1 MSYDYLICRLP
12 EGTSA
17 NPAFEEVEPT
27 TPIGSLVHVKDVI
40 ASIFPSVQWKERK
53 LPPVGHVVVGLGGP
67 PEFQFSPGA
76 DGLVANI
83 MMSRAS
89 AEEVRLL
96 LRAIG
101 CVALDL
107 QAETVVSADPRTS

>member
-12 EGTSA
+12 EGTPQ
-17 NPAFEEVEPT
+17 NPVFEDVEPT
-27 TPIGSLVHVKDVI
+27 TPIGSLGNVKDVI
-40 ASIFPSVQWKERK
+40 ASIFPSVRWKERN
-53 LPPVGHVVVGLGGP
+53 LPPPLGHVVMGVGGP

-76 DGLVANI
+76 DGVVTNI

-89 AEEVRLL
+89 AAEVRSL

-107 QAETVVSADPRTS
+107 QAETVIVAAG